1 MLPEDGKAASVG
13 SAGMS
18 EGVVGKEVKE
28 TAGARH
34 EGKLIPALPSAS
46 ISQNSS
52 SGLRV

>member
-1 MLPEDGKAASVG
+1 MLPEDRKAASVG

-34 EGKLIPALPSAS
+34 AGKLIPAFPSVS

-52 SGLRV
+52 SGPRV